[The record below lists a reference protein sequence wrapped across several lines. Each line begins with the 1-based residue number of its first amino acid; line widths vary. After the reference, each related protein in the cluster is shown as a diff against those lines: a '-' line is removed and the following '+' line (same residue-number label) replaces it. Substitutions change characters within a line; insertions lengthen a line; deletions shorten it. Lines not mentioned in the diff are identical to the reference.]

1 MSFSTSLQSGQTSTW
16 QAKNFWR
23 QFLQEAFPDY
33 HNKCYFIPPIYMN
46 RVPLSR
52 QLVAG
57 VPVLVPQAARG
68 QAGWSPLVIT
78 ASDLEQPQVVLDS
91 DVRDD
96 RAQQHVF
103 FCLRKMVEDMEEKGM
118 MVLSQLQFGDY
129 LNEPSYAAAAAQL
142 PSPSSLPSALP
153 KNWKRG
159 DFDVLII
166 HRKYGLLAV
175 EVKAFGDNIKALNM
189 SQEVVH
195 VTLRKKLKQA
205 ISILDKSKAML
216 SHLVSDIAP
225 GLKIAV
231 SLAFPSIKKQQ
242 VLEAVMENLD
252 LERVRYLYFLFLWN

>member
-1 MSFSTSLQSGQTSTW
+1 
-16 QAKNFWR
+16 
-23 QFLQEAFPDY
+23 
-33 HNKCYFIPPIYMN
+33 
-46 RVPLSR
+46 
-52 QLVAG
+52 
-57 VPVLVPQAARG
+57 
-68 QAGWSPLVIT
+68 
-78 ASDLEQPQVVLDS
+78 
-91 DVRDD
+91 
-96 RAQQHVF
+96 
-103 FCLRKMVEDMEEKGM
+103 MVEDMEEKGM

-252 LERVRYLYFLFLWN
+252 LERVRNLHFLFLWN